1 MEEKKVDPIV
11 SSAEKPLEASVT
23 TESPTVEEK
32 PETPEIDPEA
42 GKADPLLDGYYK
54 TNPFFYE
61 VAEYFNIDTKDYDEA
76 APKLSVIMD
85 WIVKKFDVHKPEDIL
100 MKLREG
106 EDMVQPPTW
115 GEKRYTNLFKY
126 ARLEAQQMSIKK
138 AMSAFERRPNDR
150 QNENKG

>member
-1 MEEKKVDPIV
+1 MEEKTVEPIV
-11 SSAEKPLEASVT
+11 STPEKPVEQPVVAETPKEEVKPEAQDK
-23 TESPTVEEK
+23 TES
-32 PETPEIDPEA
+32 DPEA

-61 VAEYFNIDTKDYDEA
+61 VAEYFNLETRDYDEA
-76 APKLSVIMD
+76 APKLSVIVD
-85 WIVKKFDVHKPEDIL
+85 WIVQTFDVHKPEDIL

-126 ARLEAQQMSIKK
+126 ARLAAQGNSIKK
-138 AMSAFERRPNDR
+138 AMSAFERKPND
-150 QNENKG
+150 

>member
-11 SSAEKPLEASVT
+11 SSAEKPLENNIT
-23 TESPTVEEK
+23 TEPTAMEEK
-32 PETPEIDPEA
+32 PKATGGSETNPEA

-138 AMSAFERRPNDR
+138 AMSAFERRPNV
-150 QNENKG
+150 